1 MKSLVFILAAF
12 IVAGGCS
19 AQSGVK
25 ITKIKGG
32 KQMTTE
38 KIDTQRFLWNKDKND
53 EYTFM
58 NYKGQKVIQK
68 WTSDGGIYYY
78 YETRRKENELIE
90 EYRRYFND
98 GKLNVEGF
106 QYKNYGFACGIR
118 KIYDKNGKL
127 IEVRDY
133 DAPYKNY
140 PWEEVRKFLERER
153 GVDFFDER
161 TTVDRYVDA
170 KNPAGWGIIYYDKKN
185 DRRMY
190 IDLDCATR
198 KIVKEYEVTV
208 DTDSY

>member
-1 MKSLVFILAAF
+1 MKLFINLLAAL
-12 IVAGGCS
+12 IMTGSCS

-53 EYTFM
+53 IYAFV
-58 NYKGQKVIQK
+58 NYKGQKVVQR
-68 WTSDGGIYYY
+68 WMSSGGVYYF

-106 QYKNYGFACGIR
+106 QYKDNGFEVGIW
-118 KIYDKNGKL
+118 KIYDGDGKL
-127 IEVRDY
+127 VEVRDY
-133 DAPYKNY
+133 DAPFKNY

-153 GVDFFDER
+153 GIDFFDKR
-161 TTVDRYVDA
+161 TTVSRYVDE
-170 KNPAGWGIIYYDKKN
+170 KHPAGWGIRYYDKKN
-185 DRRMY
+185 QTFKY
-190 IDLDCATR
+190 IGLDCATR
-198 KIVKEYEVTV
+198 KIVEENEFSITR
-208 DTDSY
+208 D

>member
-12 IVAGGCS
+12 IVAGSCG
-19 AQSGVK
+19 AQRKVK
-25 ITKIKGG
+25 VTKIKGG

-53 EYTFM
+53 IYVFV
-58 NYKGQKVIQK
+58 NYKGQKVVQR
-68 WTSDGGIYYY
+68 WMSDNNVYYF
-78 YETRRKENELIE
+78 YETRRKEGELFE
-90 EYRRYFND
+90 EYRRFFDD
-98 GKLNVEGF
+98 GKLNIEGSHF
-106 QYKNYGFACGIR
+106 KNRGFSAGTW
-118 KIYDKNGKL
+118 KVYDKTGKL
-127 IEVRDY
+127 VEVRDY

-170 KNPAGWGIIYYDKKN
+170 RNPAGWGIIYYDKKN

>member
-12 IVAGGCS
+12 IVAGSCD
-19 AQSGVK
+19 AQRKTKV
-25 ITKIKGG
+25 TKIKGG

-38 KIDTQRFLWNKDKND
+38 KIDTQRFHWNKDND
-53 EYTFM
+53 DIYTFV
-58 NYKGQKVIQK
+58 NYKGQKVIQR
-68 WTSDGGIYYY
+68 WMSYDGVYYF

-133 DAPYKNY
+133 DAPFKNY

-153 GVDFFDER
+153 GIDFFDKR
-161 TTVDRYVDA
+161 TTVSRYVDE
-170 KNPAGWGIIYYDKKN
+170 KHPAGWGIRYYDKKN
-185 DRRMY
+185 QTFKY
-190 IDLDCATR
+190 IGLDCATR
-198 KIVKEYEVTV
+198 KIVEENEFSIMR
-208 DTDSY
+208 D

>member
-53 EYTFM
+53 EYAFV
-58 NYKGQKVIQK
+58 NFKGQKVVQK
-68 WTSDGGIYYY
+68 WTSDGGVYYY

-106 QYKNYGFACGIR
+106 QYKDNGFEVGIW
-118 KIYDKNGKL
+118 KIYDGDGKL
-127 IEVRDY
+127 VEVRDY
-133 DAPYKNY
+133 DAPFKNY

-153 GVDFFDER
+153 GIDFFDKR
-161 TTVDRYVDA
+161 TTVSRYVDE
-170 KNPAGWGIIYYDKKN
+170 KHPAGWGIRYYDKKN
-185 DRRMY
+185 QTFKY
-190 IDLDCATR
+190 IGLDCATR
-198 KIVKEYEVTV
+198 KIVEENEFSITR
-208 DTDSY
+208 D

>member
-1 MKSLVFILAAF
+1 MKLFINLLAAL
-12 IVAGGCS
+12 IMAGGCS

-53 EYTFM
+53 EYTFV

-106 QYKNYGFACGIR
+106 QYKGNGFPMGIWR
-118 KIYDKNGKL
+118 TYDEKGKL
-127 IEVRDY
+127 IETEDC

-153 GVDFFDER
+153 GIDFFDKR
-161 TTVDRYVDA
+161 TTVSRYVDE
-170 KNPAGWGIIYYDKKN
+170 KHPAGWGIRYYDKKN
-185 DRRMY
+185 QTFKY
-190 IDLDCATR
+190 IGLDCATR
-198 KIVKEYEVTV
+198 KIVEENEFSIMR
-208 DTDSY
+208 D

>member
-12 IVAGGCS
+12 IVASSCG
-19 AQSGVK
+19 AQRKVK
-25 ITKIKGG
+25 VTKIKGG

-53 EYTFM
+53 IYTFV
-58 NYKGQKVIQK
+58 NYKGQKVVQR
-68 WTSDGGIYYY
+68 WMSSGGVYYF

-133 DAPYKNY
+133 DAPFKNY

-153 GVDFFDER
+153 GIDFFDKR
-161 TTVDRYVDA
+161 TTVSRYVDE
-170 KNPAGWGIIYYDKKN
+170 KHPAGWGIRYYDKKN
-185 DRRMY
+185 QTFKY
-190 IDLDCATR
+190 IGLDCATR
-198 KIVKEYEVTV
+198 KIVEENEFSITR
-208 DTDSY
+208 D

>member
-1 MKSLVFILAAF
+1 MKLFINLLAAL
-12 IVAGGCS
+12 IMAGGCS

-38 KIDTQRFLWNKDKND
+38 KIDTQRFHWNKDKND
-53 EYTFM
+53 EYTFV
-58 NYKGQKVIQK
+58 NYKGQKIIQK
-68 WTSDGGIYYY
+68 WASDGGVYYY

-106 QYKNYGFACGIR
+106 QYKNYGFAYGIR

-127 IEVRDY
+127 VEVRDY

-161 TTVDRYVDA
+161 TIIGRNVDA
-170 KNPAGWGIIYYDKKN
+170 KNPAGWGVRYYDKKEQ
-185 DRRMY
+185 MLKY
-190 IDLDCATR
+190 IELDCATR
-198 KIVKEYEVTV
+198 KVILEKE
-208 DTDSY
+208 SHIIK

>member
-1 MKSLVFILAAF
+1 MKSFVFILAAF
-12 IVAGGCS
+12 IVVGSCG
-19 AQSGVK
+19 AQRKVK
-25 ITKIKGG
+25 VTKIKGG

-38 KIDTQRFLWNKDKND
+38 KIDTQRFLWNKDKNND
-53 EYTFM
+53 YIFV
-58 NYKGQKVIQK
+58 NYKGQKVIQ
-68 WTSDGGIYYY
+68 SRDMDNGVYYY

-153 GVDFFDER
+153 GVDFFDKWTIIGR
-161 TTVDRYVDA
+161 NVDA
-170 KNPAGWGIIYYDKKN
+170 KTPAGWGVRYYDKKEQ
-185 DRRMY
+185 MLKY
-190 IDLDCATR
+190 IELDCATR
-198 KIVKEYEVTV
+198 KVILEKE
-208 DTDSY
+208 SHIIK

>member
-1 MKSLVFILAAF
+1 MKLFISLLAAL
-12 IVAGGCS
+12 IMAGGCS

-53 EYTFM
+53 EYTFV
-58 NYKGQKVIQK
+58 NFKGQKVIQK

-106 QYKNYGFACGIR
+106 QYKDYGFPMGIWR
-118 KIYDKNGKL
+118 TYDEKGKL
-127 IEVRDY
+127 IETEDY
-133 DAPYKNY
+133 DAPFKNY

-153 GVDFFDER
+153 GIDFFDKR
-161 TTVDRYVDA
+161 TTVSRYVDE
-170 KNPAGWGIIYYDKKN
+170 KHPAGWGIRYYDKKN
-185 DRRMY
+185 QTFKY
-190 IDLDCATR
+190 IGLDCATR
-198 KIVKEYEVTV
+198 KIVEENEFSIMR
-208 DTDSY
+208 D

>member
-12 IVAGGCS
+12 IVAGSCD
-19 AQSGVK
+19 AQRKMKV
-25 ITKIKGG
+25 TKIKGG

-38 KIDTQRFLWNKDKND
+38 KIDTQRFHWNKDND
-53 EYTFM
+53 DIYTFV
-58 NYKGQKVIQK
+58 NYKGQKVIQR
-68 WTSDGGIYYY
+68 WMSYDGVYYF

-153 GVDFFDER
+153 GVDFFDKWTIIGR
-161 TTVDRYVDA
+161 NVDA
-170 KNPAGWGIIYYDKKN
+170 KTPAGWGVRYYDKKEQ
-185 DRRMY
+185 MLKY
-190 IDLDCATR
+190 IELDCATR
-198 KIVKEYEVTV
+198 KVILEKE
-208 DTDSY
+208 SHIIK

>member
-12 IVAGGCS
+12 IVAGSCG
-19 AQSGVK
+19 AQRKVK
-25 ITKIKGG
+25 VSKIKGG

-38 KIDTQRFLWNKDKND
+38 KIDKQRFHWNKDKND
-53 EYTFM
+53 IYTFV
-58 NYKGQKVIQK
+58 NYKGQKVVQR
-68 WTSDGGIYYY
+68 WMSSGGVYYF

-133 DAPYKNY
+133 DAPFKNY

-153 GVDFFDER
+153 GIDFFDKR
-161 TTVDRYVDA
+161 TTVSRYVDE
-170 KNPAGWGIIYYDKKN
+170 KHPAGWGIRYYDKKN
-185 DRRMY
+185 QTFKY
-190 IDLDCATR
+190 IGLDCATR
-198 KIVKEYEVTV
+198 KIVEENEFSIMR
-208 DTDSY
+208 D

>member
-1 MKSLVFILAAF
+1 
-12 IVAGGCS
+12 
-19 AQSGVK
+19 
-25 ITKIKGG
+25 
-32 KQMTTE
+32 MTTE
-38 KIDTQRFLWNKDKND
+38 KIDTHRFLWNKDKND
-53 EYTFM
+53 EYVFT

-68 WTSDGGIYYY
+68 WTSDGGVYYY
-78 YETRRKENELIE
+78 YETRRKEDELIE

-153 GVDFFDER
+153 GVDFFDKWTIIGR
-161 TTVDRYVDA
+161 NVDA
-170 KNPAGWGIIYYDKKN
+170 KTPAGWGVRYYDKKEQ
-185 DRRMY
+185 MLKY
-190 IDLDCATR
+190 IELDCATR
-198 KIVKEYEVTV
+198 KVILEKE
-208 DTDSY
+208 SHIIK

>member
-1 MKSLVFILAAF
+1 MKSSVFILAAF
-12 IVAGGCS
+12 IVASSCG
-19 AQSGVK
+19 AQRKVK
-25 ITKIKGG
+25 VTKIKGG

-38 KIDTQRFLWNKDKND
+38 KIDTHRFLWNKDKND
-53 EYTFM
+53 EYVFT

-68 WTSDGGIYYY
+68 WTSDGGVYYY
-78 YETRRKENELIE
+78 YETRRKEDELIE

-133 DAPYKNY
+133 DAPFKNY

-153 GVDFFDER
+153 GIDFFDKR
-161 TTVDRYVDA
+161 TTVSRYVDEEH
-170 KNPAGWGIIYYDKKN
+170 PAGWGIRYYDKKN
-185 DRRMY
+185 QTFKY
-190 IDLDCATR
+190 IGLDCATR
-198 KIVKEYEVTV
+198 KIVKENEFSIVR
-208 DTDSY
+208 D

>member
-12 IVAGGCS
+12 IVVGSCG
-19 AQSGVK
+19 AQRKVK
-25 ITKIKGG
+25 VTKIKGG

-38 KIDTQRFLWNKDKND
+38 KIDTQRFHWNKDND
-53 EYTFM
+53 DIYTFV
-58 NYKGQKVIQK
+58 NYKGQKVIQR
-68 WTSDGGIYYY
+68 WMSYDGVYYF

-133 DAPYKNY
+133 DAPFKNY

-153 GVDFFDER
+153 GIDFFDKR
-161 TTVDRYVDA
+161 TTVSRYVDE
-170 KNPAGWGIIYYDKKN
+170 KHPAGWGIRYYDKKN
-185 DRRMY
+185 QTFKY
-190 IDLDCATR
+190 IGLDCATR
-198 KIVKEYEVTV
+198 KIVEENEFSIMR
-208 DTDSY
+208 D

>member
-12 IVAGGCS
+12 IVAGSCG
-19 AQSGVK
+19 AQRKVK
-25 ITKIKGG
+25 VTKIKGG

-38 KIDTQRFLWNKDKND
+38 KIDTQRFLWNKDKNND
-53 EYTFM
+53 YIFV
-58 NYKGQKVIQK
+58 NYKGQKVIQ
-68 WTSDGGIYYY
+68 SRDMDNGVYYY
-78 YETRRKENELIE
+78 YETRRKENELVE

-153 GVDFFDER
+153 GIDFFDKR
-161 TTVDRYVDA
+161 TTVSRYVDE
-170 KNPAGWGIIYYDKKN
+170 KHPAGWGIRYYDKKN
-185 DRRMY
+185 QTYKY
-190 IDLDCATR
+190 IGLDCATR
-198 KIVKEYEVTV
+198 KIVKENEFSIMR
-208 DTDSY
+208 D

>member
-12 IVAGGCS
+12 IVASSCG
-19 AQSGVK
+19 AQRKVK
-25 ITKIKGG
+25 VTKIKGG

-38 KIDTQRFLWNKDKND
+38 KIDTHRFLWNKDKND
-53 EYTFM
+53 EYVFT

-68 WTSDGGIYYY
+68 WTSDGGVYYY
-78 YETRRKENELIE
+78 YETRRKEDELIE

-133 DAPYKNY
+133 DAPFKNY

-153 GVDFFDER
+153 GIDFFDKR
-161 TTVDRYVDA
+161 TTVSRYVDE
-170 KNPAGWGIIYYDKKN
+170 KHPAGWGIRYYDKKN
-185 DRRMY
+185 QTFKY
-190 IDLDCATR
+190 IGLDCATR
-198 KIVKEYEVTV
+198 KIVEENEFSIVR
-208 DTDSY
+208 D

>member
-53 EYTFM
+53 EYAFV
-58 NYKGQKVIQK
+58 NFKGQKVVQK
-68 WTSDGGIYYY
+68 WTSDGGVYYY

-106 QYKNYGFACGIR
+106 QYKDNGFEVGIW
-118 KIYDKNGKL
+118 KIYDGDGKL
-127 IEVRDY
+127 VEVRDY
-133 DAPYKNY
+133 DAPFKNY

-153 GVDFFDER
+153 GIDFFDKR
-161 TTVDRYVDA
+161 TTVSRYVDE
-170 KNPAGWGIIYYDKKN
+170 KHPAGWGIRYYDRKN
-185 DRRMY
+185 QTFKY
-190 IDLDCATR
+190 IGLDCATR
-198 KIVKEYEVTV
+198 KIVEENEFSIVR
-208 DTDSY
+208 D